1 VVTPKLKDLTRPAI
15 KRSIDPEKHRET
27 FNQQQ
32 KYRSLHILC
41 RALLLFGIFATSAF
55 LIYLSRPW
63 EDIFSPESASGY
75 WGVLCLLLWAIAPYF
90 PLLVMARRSHAG
102 LTVNLLRLIGAAIIC
117 AGGAVIYLD
126 AFLHHP
132 EPLGVLV
139 FLAVPVYQWMAVAPL
154 MLMDYCLK
162 RRNRE
167 GIP

>member
-1 VVTPKLKDLTRPAI
+1 VTPKLKDLTRHAI
-15 KRSIDPEKHRET
+15 KRSIVPEKHRET

-32 KYRSLHILC
+32 EYRALHILC
-41 RALLLFGIFATSAF
+41 RAFILLGILATSAF

-63 EDIFSPESASGY
+63 EDIFSPGSAPGY
-75 WGVLCLLLWAIAPYF
+75 WGLLCLLLWAIAPYF
-90 PLLVMARRSHAG
+90 PLLVMARSSPAG
-102 LTVNLLRLIGAAIIC
+102 WAVNLLRLMGAAIIC

-139 FLAVPVYQWMAVAPL
+139 FLAVPCYQWMAVAPL
-154 MLMDYCLK
+154 MVMDYFFK

-167 GIP
+167 GIS